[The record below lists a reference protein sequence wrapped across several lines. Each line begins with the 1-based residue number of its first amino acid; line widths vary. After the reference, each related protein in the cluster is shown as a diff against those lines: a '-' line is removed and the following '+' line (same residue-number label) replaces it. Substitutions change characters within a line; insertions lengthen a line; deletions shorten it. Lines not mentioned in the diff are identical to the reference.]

1 MKPLNTFPLSLYIL
15 QLLFFTPF
23 YFAYSQH
30 DAVLEDYRGR
40 LERQQQL
47 SEHEWAQYIEK
58 LHDRIAAAYEVD
70 DESPEIATDYT
81 KYLLPYQEQFL
92 AQKHPLTPLLIHNSC
107 RAIYR
112 NKQYEAAADL
122 IDRFDQIQ
130 PIEQLTTLTPNERYH
145 ILSVLRNAYR
155 QLERRSLAIN
165 TCKRNL
171 SFLRQQ
177 PSIEE
182 RILRINFY
190 LGRIAL
196 WEHSQNSDW
205 ETALSL
211 CQEAER
217 NCGKSD
223 RPKECYL
230 KAYLLKG
237 NLFNKKW
244 DYERAK
250 EQFNKCFDIIARYPD
265 VSDITKAEVYANAA
279 KAYYYSNGLRT
290 AIEYF
295 EKAAAYGGE
304 RYQQYI
310 NIGSCYT
317 YLGEYNKAEKYINK
331 ALKLYGYQF
340 GKKHPYGHLK
350 RLRYNHAIAVYMQA
364 KNHQIA
370 FQKGEGTHYLYK
382 AQPYFEQAVK
392 AIERI
397 SQEVEDSG
405 TGRFLSR
412 FFYDIIEQSI
422 NNRYHLYEH
431 TDSLHH
437 LAAAF
442 DYAERCKALLLKEAA
457 QRSQFNAPLP
467 EELIGRRQ
475 QLEQRIA
482 HFENRVYELEEQKR
496 DPTGM
501 SDSAVWARQKYHNFM
516 DSLERAF
523 PDYKRLRVKHTP
535 LDIHAIQQQLARS
548 NRGLV
553 QYFAGYEHIYM
564 FRIWDGHFD
573 LTRVL
578 KPKNLE
584 KNITALRSSLYE
596 WAIEPGEEDL
606 EAYHRSAYELYST
619 IFAPLKDGLPQR
631 LLIVADGV
639 LQNIPFDVLLR
650 DSVAAGTPFED
661 YPYLIKDYQISY
673 AHSAYLHFA
682 ELPRRRAAK
691 PRVLGFAPAFEE
703 AEGPAN
709 SIVSRQRQMGPLL
722 SNTVELEEIAERFP
736 LDPAIGNE
744 ATRQRFLELAPQ
756 YSVLHLATHAK
767 ANNKEGESSFLC
779 FAGTADSL
787 RRLYTRDL
795 YTVDLNAD
803 LVVLSACETGIG
815 QLAKGEG
822 TISLARGFT
831 QAGARSLVNTLWRVS
846 DQAAAELM
854 TYFYD
859 GLEEGQTK
867 DEALRNAKL
876 QYLATAPAAQRHP
889 FFWGAYVGTGDMSP
903 LQLRSNRRWWWI
915 GGLLLVGGLFVFY
928 RSRR

>member
-1 MKPLNTFPLSLYIL
+1 MKPPHTSFLAFYLLITSL
-15 QLLFFTPF
+15 FAPF
-23 YFAYSQH
+23 YFIYGQH
-30 DAVLEDYRGR
+30 DPILEDYRGR
-40 LERQQQL
+40 LERQERL
-47 SEHEWAQYIEK
+47 SSDEWAQYIEK
-58 LHDRIAAAYEVD
+58 LHDRIAAAYEED
-70 DESPEIATDYT
+70 SKSPEIAEDYT

-92 AQKHPLTPLLIHNSC
+92 AQKHPLVPLIVHKSC
-107 RAIYR
+107 LAIYR
-112 NKQYEAAADL
+112 NEQYEATADL
-122 IDRFDQIQ
+122 IDQLDQIK
-130 PIEQLTTLTPNERYH
+130 PIERLITLSPTERYH
-145 ILSVLRNAYR
+145 ILSILRDAYR
-155 QLERRSLAIN
+155 RLEQRGLSIN
-165 TCKRNL
+165 ASKRNL
-171 SFLRQQ
+171 SFLRQEQ
-177 PSIEE
+177 DVEE
-182 RILRINFY
+182 RILHINFN

-196 WEHSQNSDW
+196 WEYDQNNDW
-205 ETALSL
+205 ETAISL
-211 CQEAER
+211 CQEAKS
-217 NCGKSD
+217 NCGQSKN
-223 RPKECYL
+223 KKYCYL
-230 KAYLLKG
+230 EAYQLMGK
-237 NLFNKKW
+237 LFIRKW
-244 DYERAK
+244 DYENAK
-250 EQFNKCFDIIARYPD
+250 QQFEKCFDILDRNPD
-265 VSDITKAEVYANAA
+265 IDNITKAKVYADAA

-290 AIEYF
+290 AIKYF
-295 EKAAAYGGE
+295 KKATAYGDE
-304 RYQQYI
+304 RHQQYI

-317 YLGEYNKAEKYINK
+317 YLEEYDKAEEYINK
-331 ALKLYGYQF
+331 ALRLYGYQF
-340 GKKHPYGHLK
+340 GKKHPYAHLK
-350 RLRYNHAIAVYMQA
+350 RLRYSHAITVYLQA
-364 KNHQIA
+364 KNYQVA
-370 FQKGEGTHYLYK
+370 FQQGEGAHYLYK

-405 TGRFLSR
+405 TGRYLSR
-412 FFYDIIEQSI
+412 FFYNIIEQSI

-482 HFENRVYELEEQKR
+482 YFENRAYELEEQKR
-496 DPTGM
+496 DPTAM

-523 PDYKRLRVKHTP
+523 PDYKRLRVKHNP
-535 LDIHAIQQQLARS
+535 LDIRAIQQQLAQS
-548 NRGLV
+548 NRGLI

-564 FRIWDGHFD
+564 FHIWDGHFD
-573 LTRVL
+573 VTRIL

-584 KNITALRSSLYE
+584 KNITDLRNSLYE

-606 EAYHRSAYELYST
+606 EAYHRSAYALYAA
-619 IFAPLKDGLPQR
+619 IFAPLEEGMPQR

-650 DSVAAGTPFED
+650 DSVVADMPFAD

-691 PRVLGFAPAFEE
+691 SRVLGFAPAFEE
-703 AEGPAN
+703 AEAPAN
-709 SIVSRQRQMGPLL
+709 SMVSRQRQMGPLL

-815 QLAKGEG
+815 QLSKGEG
-822 TISLARGFT
+822 TISLARGFA

-889 FFWGAYVGTGDMSP
+889 FFWGAYVGSGDMSP

-915 GGLLLVGGLFVFY
+915 TGLLLVGGLFIFY
-928 RSRR
+928 RLRR